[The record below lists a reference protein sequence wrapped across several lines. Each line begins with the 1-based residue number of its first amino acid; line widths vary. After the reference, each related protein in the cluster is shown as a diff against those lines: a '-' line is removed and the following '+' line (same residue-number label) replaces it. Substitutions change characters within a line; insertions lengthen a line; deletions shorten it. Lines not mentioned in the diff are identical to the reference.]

1 MCKLNLR
8 KVLVEFF
15 LTQLK
20 ENCGVAA
27 GGRQMGLEGIELLE
41 GFLLICLVTA
51 WYLPGK
57 MVVYAGNDTAALSK
71 KKRLNSFTR

>member
-1 MCKLNLR
+1 
-8 KVLVEFF
+8 
-15 LTQLK
+15 
-20 ENCGVAA
+20 
-27 GGRQMGLEGIELLE
+27 MGLEGIELLE